1 MTKYNAGFE
10 PKYNFRMSYPTWY
23 IYGPVTPEEVVYKKK
38 NFTVT
43 LNLVD
48 NTDTFIKIS
57 YEDKISPLVNI
68 HKELNSFLRVM
79 KIKDNYKGKYINEYK
94 DIQHLTKTMTWTVS
108 VLIKDCL
115 PLDIVR
121 VKHTLL
127 NTDSKEEENTEY
139 GVMTKKVYKKQSIS
153 LITYKGNSKITTV
166 FSLNGVDLYVSRDI
180 GQTWTIEKVVY
191 NGLPTETKNKALENL
206 LTVFTIRGKLWA
218 DVSEEV
224 MCKCGH
230 IIKPFQEKEK
240 PVFTLVTRIK
250 YGNRLMKHIP
260 SFYSPIN

>member
-1 MTKYNAGFE
+1 MSKYNGCFE

-23 IYGPVTPEEVVYKKK
+23 IYGPVTSDEVIFKKK

-43 LNLVD
+43 LNRVD

-68 HKELNSFLRVM
+68 HKELNSFLKVM
-79 KIKDNYKGKYINEYK
+79 KIRENYKGKYVNEYK
-94 DIQHLTKTMTWTVS
+94 DIQHLTKSMTWTVS
-108 VLIKDCL
+108 LLIKDCL
-115 PLDIVR
+115 PIDIVK
-121 VKHTLL
+121 VKHTLI
-127 NTDSKEEENTEY
+127 NTDSKEEENKEY
-139 GVMTKKVYKKQSIS
+139 GVIPKKVYKKQSIS
-153 LITYKGNSKITTV
+153 LINYKGNSKITTV
-166 FSLNGVDLYVSRDI
+166 FSLKDVDLFVTRDI
-180 GQTWTIEKVVY
+180 GQTWTIVKVVY
-191 NGLPTETKNKALENL
+191 NGLSTETKNKALENL
-206 LTVFTIRGKLWA
+206 LTVFTIRGKLWV

-224 MCKCGH
+224 MNKYGH
-230 IIKPFQEKEK
+230 IIKPLQEKEK